1 MNKNV
6 EVLIRE
12 LLRDEYD
19 AVASYEEAILNA
31 NNPNV
36 EKVLKDI
43 KEEEIVHIGELQE
56 LLYEIG
62 INDDALIMQG
72 AEEAEEHIHQNTV
85 EELNAIS
92 KSTQELLDV
101 LKEFE

>member
-1 MNKNV
+1 MNKNI

-19 AVASYEEAILNA
+19 AVASYEEAIINA
-31 NNPNV
+31 NNPTV

-62 INDDALIMQG
+62 VVDDALIMQG
-72 AEEAEEHIHQNTV
+72 AEEAEEQIQQNTV

-92 KSTQELLDV
+92 KSTQNLLNILNDF
-101 LKEFE
+101 K